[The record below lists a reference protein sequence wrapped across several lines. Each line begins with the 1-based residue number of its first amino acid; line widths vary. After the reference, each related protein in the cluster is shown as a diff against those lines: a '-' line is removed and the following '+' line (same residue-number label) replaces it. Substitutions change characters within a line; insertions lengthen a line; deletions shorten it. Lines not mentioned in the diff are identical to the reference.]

1 MFDLVK
7 SILSQEELERR
18 ETHITTLTSQN
29 EALQNTIGS
38 LTEELNSS
46 NAESERVTSELDSL
60 RKTLTQHQQSSSLA
74 HSSEITHLSSEIAS
88 LTNELHETKDQLKES
103 QELLERGRLE
113 KEEWERVLMAERV
126 AGEAIKAEIRVLR
139 REVEGE
145 RARRIELEEDLKSER
160 KRAENLEGV
169 LTEFEAGKF

>member
-1 MFDLVK
+1 M
-7 SILSQEELERR
+7 
-18 ETHITTLTSQN
+18 
-29 EALQNTIGS
+29 
-38 LTEELNSS
+38 
-46 NAESERVTSELDSL
+46 
-60 RKTLTQHQQSSSLA
+60 
-74 HSSEITHLSSEIAS
+74 
-88 LTNELHETKDQLKES
+88 
-103 QELLERGRLE
+103 ERGRLE